1 MLGFSQPV
9 RIWYALLLLFT
20 ASAMAAPAETNP
32 GTGEFG
38 TDLAILR
45 SFYTPPKRGHSNHII
60 DMWAGNTLAG
70 VLLNAGL
77 TNNNML
83 VINSHAKGIQ
93 TAEAS
98 RHAYYPHEAFIGLGR
113 KPDYFSAADI
123 ANTLG
128 RKAVKRIHNIVLAGC
143 NREGTF
149 DASELRKL
157 FPNATNI
164 IHMTA
169 GEAGYQPM
177 FLQVFLTESA
187 NIRPIYQVV
196 RRTPAG
202 SSHFDIV
209 KSPAPAATRL
219 SPYVAELF
227 TAGNSVPFRIQTA
240 GRELL
245 DPDITCFSKIA
256 HAGLPDEVHID
267 FGAISRS
274 PEQDAPELEH

>member
-1 MLGFSQPV
+1 MVG
-9 RIWYALLLLFT
+9 IA
-20 ASAMAAPAETNP
+20 AETTQ

-38 TDLAILR
+38 GDLGSLR
-45 SFYTPPKRGHSNHII
+45 TFYTPPKRGQGNHII
-60 DMWAGNTLAG
+60 DMWAGNTLGG
-70 VLLNAGL
+70 VLANAGL

-93 TAEAS
+93 TAQTS
-98 RHAYYPHEAFIGLGR
+98 RHAYYPHETFTALGR

-123 ANTLG
+123 ANMIG
-128 RKAVKRIHNIVLAGC
+128 RKSVKRIHNIVVAGC
-143 NREGTF
+143 NRENSF

-164 IHMTA
+164 VHMPG

-196 RRTPAG
+196 RKTRLG

-209 KSPAPAATRL
+209 KAPAPAATRL
-219 SPYVAELF
+219 SPYIAQLF
-227 TAGNSVPFRIQTA
+227 APGSFEPFYIQVA

-245 DPDITCFSKIA
+245 DPDITCFSKVA
-256 HAGLPDEVHID
+256 QGAMAEEVRV
-267 FGAISRS
+267 GSRVRTISRLT
-274 PEQDAPELEH
+274 EQDGQALGN

>member
-1 MLGFSQPV
+1 MG
-9 RIWYALLLLFT
+9 AL
-20 ASAMAAPAETNP
+20 AETNP

-38 TDLAILR
+38 SDLTILR

-83 VINSHAKGIQ
+83 VINSHARGIQ
-93 TAEAS
+93 TTEAS
-98 RHAYYPHEAFIGLGR
+98 RHAYYSHEAFIGLGR

-123 ANTLG
+123 ANTIG

-143 NREGTF
+143 NREHTF
-149 DASELRKL
+149 DANELRKL

-177 FLQVFLTESA
+177 FLQIFLTESA

-196 RRTPAG
+196 RRTPTG

-209 KSPAPAATRL
+209 KAPAPAATRL
-219 SPYVAELF
+219 SPYIAELF
-227 TAGNSVPFRIQTA
+227 TAGNPEPFRTQVA

-245 DPDITCFSKIA
+245 DPDITCFSKITQ
-256 HAGLPDEVHID
+256 AGLADEAD
-267 FGAISRS
+267 FRPRPTSRS